1 MTTQEEPYYCGSIA
15 PRSGDGES
23 GINAEPLL
31 PSEVVTLTNTIGI
44 SDYTFQAVEQAM
56 ARYPDC
62 VRDLVSRG
70 AQRVSLNG
78 IPISVQLGRPRV
90 LELIDK
96 TEQDLGVP
104 GDTAGEAVVAAM
116 KHLGVSKIAVGSR
129 WAEEVNDALI
139 QYLNHAGIE
148 VLTITSRGQWAQQS
162 FEIRIDMGV
171 RMAFE
176 LGREAPSQGGPG
188 RCHDYLHFKD
198 VAHGVVVVVLKVAA
212 HGVAIAGV
220 TMWKP
225 LKASGALGLL
235 PNRGRLR
242 FPNNYPLSHHPR
254 LIPESRVTVPALVRP
269 LAVTGKVLVA
279 TNAVEG
285 IGLR

>member
-1 MTTQEEPYYCGSIA
+1 M
-15 PRSGDGES
+15 
-23 GINAEPLL
+23 
-31 PSEVVTLTNTIGI
+31 
-44 SDYTFQAVEQAM
+44 
-56 ARYPDC
+56 
-62 VRDLVSRG
+62 
-70 AQRVSLNG
+70 
-78 IPISVQLGRPRV
+78 
-90 LELIDK
+90 
-96 TEQDLGVP
+96 
-104 GDTAGEAVVAAM
+104 
-116 KHLGVSKIAVGSR
+116 
-129 WAEEVNDALI
+129 
-139 QYLNHAGIE
+139 
-148 VLTITSRGQWAQQS
+148 
-162 FEIRIDMGV
+162 
-171 RMAFE
+171 
-176 LGREAPSQGGPG
+176 
-188 RCHDYLHFKD
+188 
-198 VAHGVVVVVLKVAA
+198 VLKVAA